1 MAFSTFRPQAS
12 FNPQGIGS
20 TSAPSFLQPQ
30 PQQQQQQH
38 QQNMMM
44 MGSAGQN
51 QQQQQQQQEQIH
63 LFTTEKTP
71 VTYQTKWADIHPDSQ
86 KLLLQIEER
95 ILEYRNESE
104 RLDQCVRLYDTSAL
118 NEGFELDAARILQEI
133 GVNSTAIDREKVLLQ
148 ELMNTAKSMLR
159 NAEVAV
165 RSFMILR
172 PRFIRPAVSSG
183 APTSTPP
190 SSGVNNLPNSAASQL
205 PTSSMMD
212 FYSGLP
218 TKPSPFLQQTVARF
232 ERQLGECRQWI
243 EELERL
249 LLSESDEN
257 GGSNSDLRLLQS
269 LPSVISNVHDFF
281 IYVAAQVETFH
292 QRIGSMRAA
301 YLADQRRRGDENDPF
316 LEADRRELAKREAAA
331 KRVHP
336 ALHASTFSQNST
348 QVAGLFTSSA
358 APASSLSG
366 MSHSTQSTPGTFT
379 AASSGAGFSMFSAPA
394 SSSSSS
400 SFLFSTQAAS
410 APSSI
415 FGSSGALQTPS
426 MFGTSQTTPSMFGA
440 NTSSSL
446 FPSATATASSSSL
459 FSSSAF
465 GTGSTSSSGLFGAS
479 TVASTSLFGAS
490 SSPSTGLFGGGQTSG
505 GLFNANLSFG
515 AGTTSGSSFGAATKT
530 SKPKPRTT
538 RR

>member
-1 MAFSTFRPQAS
+1 MAFSMFRPATT
-12 FNPQGIGS
+12 FTPQGFGS
-20 TSAPSFLQPQ
+20 TPAPSFLQPQ
-30 PQQQQQQH
+30 PQPQQQQQQQ

-44 MGSAGQN
+44 MGPAGQN
-51 QQQQQQQQEQIH
+51 QQQQQQIH

-95 ILEYRNESE
+95 ILEYRDESQ

-148 ELMNTAKSMLR
+148 ELMNAAKGMLR

-165 RSFMILR
+165 RSFMMLR

-183 APTSTPP
+183 APTSTAP
-190 SSGVNNLPNSAASQL
+190 SSGAGNLPNSAASQFS
-205 PTSSMMD
+205 TSSTSMMD

-218 TKPSPFLQQTVARF
+218 TKPSPFLQQTVSRF

-257 GGSNSDLRLLQS
+257 GSSSSDRRLLQS

-358 APASSLSG
+358 APASSFSG
-366 MSHSTQSTPGTFT
+366 VSHSTQSTPGAFT
-379 AASSGAGFSMFSAPA
+379 TASSGSGFSMFSAPA

-400 SFLFSTQAAS
+400 SFLFSTPASS

-415 FGSSGALQTPS
+415 FGSSGALQTPT
-426 MFGTSQTTPSMFGA
+426 MFGSSQTMPSMFGA

-446 FPSATATASSSSL
+446 FPSATAAVSSSSM

-465 GTGSTSSSGLFGAS
+465 GT
-479 TVASTSLFGAS
+479 
-490 SSPSTGLFGGGQTSG
+490 
-505 GLFNANLSFG
+505 G

-530 SKPKPRTT
+530 AKPKPRTT

>member
-1 MAFSTFRPQAS
+1 MAFSTFRPQTS
-12 FNPQGIGS
+12 FTPQGFGS

-30 PQQQQQQH
+30 PQQQQQQQ

-44 MGSAGQN
+44 VGSAGQN
-51 QQQQQQQQEQIH
+51 QQQQQQQQQIH
-63 LFTTEKTP
+63 LFTTEKAP

-95 ILEYRNESE
+95 ILEYRDESD

-190 SSGVNNLPNSAASQL
+190 SSGVNNLPNSAGSQL
-205 PTSSMMD
+205 PTSSTSMMD

-218 TKPSPFLQQTVARF
+218 TKPSHFLQQTVARF

-249 LLSESDEN
+249 LLSQSDEN
-257 GGSNSDLRLLQS
+257 GSSSSDLRLLQS

-301 YLADQRRRGDENDPF
+301 YLADQRRRGDENNPF

-336 ALHASTFSQNST
+336 ALHASTFSQNSP
-348 QVAGLFTSSA
+348 QVAGLYTSSA
-358 APASSLSG
+358 APASSLSD
-366 MSHSTQSTPGTFT
+366 MSHSTQSTTGAFT
-379 AASSGAGFSMFSAPA
+379 AASSGSGFSMFSAPA

-400 SFLFSTQAAS
+400 SFLFSTTATS

-446 FPSATATASSSSL
+446 FPSATAAASSSSM

-465 GTGSTSSSGLFGAS
+465 GT
-479 TVASTSLFGAS
+479 
-490 SSPSTGLFGGGQTSG
+490 
-505 GLFNANLSFG
+505 G

>member
-1 MAFSTFRPQAS
+1 MAFSMFRPPTT
-12 FNPQGIGS
+12 FTPQGFGS
-20 TSAPSFLQPQ
+20 TPAPSFLQPQ
-30 PQQQQQQH
+30 PQQQQQQQ

-44 MGSAGQN
+44 MGPAGQN
-51 QQQQQQQQEQIH
+51 QQQQQQIH

-95 ILEYRNESE
+95 ILEYRDESQ

-148 ELMNTAKSMLR
+148 ELMNAAKGMLR

-165 RSFMILR
+165 RSFMMLR

-183 APTSTPP
+183 APTSTAP
-190 SSGVNNLPNSAASQL
+190 SSGAGNLPNSAASQFS
-205 PTSSMMD
+205 TSSTSMMD

-218 TKPSPFLQQTVARF
+218 TKPSPFLQQTVSRF

-257 GGSNSDLRLLQS
+257 GSSSSDRRLLQS

-316 LEADRRELAKREAAA
+316 LEADRRDLAKREAAA

-358 APASSLSG
+358 APASSFSG
-366 MSHSTQSTPGTFT
+366 VSHSTQSTPGAFT
-379 AASSGAGFSMFSAPA
+379 TASSGSGFSMFSAPA

-400 SFLFSTQAAS
+400 FLFSTPASS

-415 FGSSGALQTPS
+415 FGSSGALQTPT
-426 MFGTSQTTPSMFGA
+426 MFGSSQTMPSMFGA

-446 FPSATATASSSSL
+446 FPSATAAVSSSSM

-465 GTGSTSSSGLFGAS
+465 GT
-479 TVASTSLFGAS
+479 
-490 SSPSTGLFGGGQTSG
+490 
-505 GLFNANLSFG
+505 G

-530 SKPKPRTT
+530 AKPKPRTT

>member
-1 MAFSTFRPQAS
+1 MAFSMFRPPTT
-12 FNPQGIGS
+12 FTPQGFGS
-20 TSAPSFLQPQ
+20 TPAPSFLQPQ
-30 PQQQQQQH
+30 PQQQQQQ

-44 MGSAGQN
+44 MGPAGQN
-51 QQQQQQQQEQIH
+51 QQQQQQIH

-95 ILEYRNESE
+95 ILEYRDESQ

-148 ELMNTAKSMLR
+148 ELMNAAKGMLR

-165 RSFMILR
+165 RSFMMLR

-183 APTSTPP
+183 APTSTAP
-190 SSGVNNLPNSAASQL
+190 SSGAGNLPNSAASQFS
-205 PTSSMMD
+205 TSSTSMMD

-218 TKPSPFLQQTVARF
+218 TKPSPFLQQTVSRF

-257 GGSNSDLRLLQS
+257 GSSSSDRRLLQS

-316 LEADRRELAKREAAA
+316 LEADRRDLAKREAAA

-358 APASSLSG
+358 APASSFSG
-366 MSHSTQSTPGTFT
+366 VSHSTQSTPGAFT
-379 AASSGAGFSMFSAPA
+379 TTASSGSGFSMFSAPA

-400 SFLFSTQAAS
+400 SFLFSTPASS

-415 FGSSGALQTPS
+415 FGSSGALQTPT
-426 MFGTSQTTPSMFGA
+426 MFGSSQTMPSMFGA

-446 FPSATATASSSSL
+446 FPSATAAVSSSSM

-465 GTGSTSSSGLFGAS
+465 GT
-479 TVASTSLFGAS
+479 
-490 SSPSTGLFGGGQTSG
+490 
-505 GLFNANLSFG
+505 G

-530 SKPKPRTT
+530 AKPKPRTT

>member
-1 MAFSTFRPQAS
+1 MAFSMFKPPTTPFT
-12 FNPQGIGS
+12 PQGFGS
-20 TSAPSFLQPQ
+20 SPAPSFLQPQ
-30 PQQQQQQH
+30 PQQQQQQQQ

-44 MGSAGQN
+44 AGSAGQN
-51 QQQQQQQQEQIH
+51 QQQQIH

-95 ILEYRNESE
+95 ILEYRDESQ

-118 NEGFELDAARILQEI
+118 NEGFELDATRILQEI

-148 ELMNTAKSMLR
+148 ELMNTAKGMLR

-165 RSFMILR
+165 RSFMTLQ
-172 PRFIRPAVSSG
+172 PRFIRPSVSSG
-183 APTSTPP
+183 ASTSMPP
-190 SSGVNNLPNSAASQL
+190 SSGANNTSSAAPQL
-205 PTSSMMD
+205 STPFTSMMD
-212 FYSGLP
+212 FYSGVP
-218 TKPSPFLQQTVARF
+218 TKPSPFLQHTVSRF

-257 GGSNSDLRLLQS
+257 GSSSSDLRLLQS

-358 APASSLSG
+358 APASSFSG
-366 MSHSTQSTPGTFT
+366 LSHSTQSTPGAITT
-379 AASSGAGFSMFSAPA
+379 ASSGSGFSMFNAPA
-394 SSSSSS
+394 SASSSS

-415 FGSSGALQTPS
+415 FGSSGALQTSS
-426 MFGTSQTTPSMFGA
+426 MFGSSQTMPSMFGA

-446 FPSATATASSSSL
+446 FPSATAAASSSSL
-459 FSSSAF
+459 FPSSAF
-465 GTGSTSSSGLFGAS
+465 GTGAGA
-479 TVASTSLFGAS
+479 
-490 SSPSTGLFGGGQTSG
+490 
-505 GLFNANLSFG
+505 
-515 AGTTSGSSFGAATKT
+515 TSGSSFGTINKT
-530 SKPKPRTT
+530 PKPKSRTT